1 MCFND
6 NAGLV
11 GLPARLCVHFVY
23 MNELC
28 AEVTADVCCV
38 CVHVFGHSDLHQAQS
53 NKLQL

>member
-53 NKLQL
+53 NKLQV